1 MRLASICSEALRNIG
16 SGTSRAVTML
26 IAVLLAGTL
35 LGGYEAVSVV
45 ALENEA
51 AARITAYADTKV
63 VVGSNV
69 SIDGTVCDRLSSVP
83 SGPERSGAVRRADA
97 IAPKS
102 TPTRDVSTYEITPGM
117 IGMLIAGG
125 NGGVGDID
133 DVAAASGSVP
143 ADDAADDAAGDAT
156 GDAAGTPTKPRVA
169 ASSRID
175 TSGIWVSREL
185 AADFGLTVGTRFETT
200 TGTTTVA
207 GVFDWPNDGRDTR
220 FAYAMLVPASPSQGV
235 FEECWAKQWPTTA
248 QTDELLYSTVVASND
263 SEPGAAGVTEINKSF
278 DSRYDAQAAYA
289 GRMTRWMPYVAL
301 AVGLLLGL
309 IAVRRRRLEYA
320 GALHSGQSKGA
331 QLLGIALET
340 LIWAGAGAL
349 CSGSLLTAYGV
360 RAARSDVLAVLIAAW
375 RSPLALFAGA
385 MVAALAAGSLIRESQ
400 LFRYFKNR

>member
-26 IAVLLAGTL
+26 IAVLFAGTL

-69 SIDGTVCDRLSSVP
+69 SIDGKVCDRLSSVP
-83 SGPERSGAVRRADA
+83 GGPERSGAVRRADA

-125 NGGVGDID
+125 NGVVDGVGVVD
-133 DVAAASGSVP
+133 DAAAASGS
-143 ADDAADDAAGDAT
+143 AQSGDAV
-156 GDAAGTPTKPRVA
+156 GDAAGTPTKPRIA

-278 DSRYDAQAAYA
+278 DSRYDAQVAYA

-340 LIWAGAGAL
+340 LIWAGLGAL
-349 CSGSLLTAYGV
+349 CSGSLLTTYGV